1 LKDHYPED
9 VDLTDVIQMIIDCV
23 SVELHKREEKRYPVE
38 IDPEVLEKAMANTV
52 KIKGRS
58 LENQKENS

>member
-1 LKDHYPED
+1 M
-9 VDLTDVIQMIIDCV
+9 DLTDVIQMIIDCV